1 MKAGVTNQF
10 SKANNLYGNNLKEEI
25 IMLTSA
31 DYLLMEI
38 IKKLQPISAEQL
50 SNKYSSKIESINIRL
65 NSLKSDY
72 GYIDFQYAE
81 KEFAYG
87 LKPMAPTDKYII
99 TDLGLKALQ
108 DHKTITREENHKLWL
123 QSCWIPIIVSIVINE
138 FYRLLPYIRYWLKLI
153 LKQLSL

>member
-1 MKAGVTNQF
+1 MKADVTNQL
-10 SKANNLYGNNLKEEI
+10 SKANNLYDNNLKEEI
-25 IMLTSA
+25 IMLTSD

-38 IKKLQPISAEQL
+38 IKKLQPISADQL

-65 NSLKSDY
+65 NLLKSDY

-87 LKPMAPTDKYII
+87 LKSIALTDKYII

-108 DHKTITREENHKLWL
+108 DHKTITR
-123 QSCWIPIIVSIVINE
+123 
-138 FYRLLPYIRYWLKLI
+138 
-153 LKQLSL
+153 